1 MEMDMVGDVIRL
13 DPPTRA
19 ARISPDRMASQAMCR
34 QISDDAHAALTVM
47 LANAVS
53 KEMPIMHTP

>member
-19 ARISPDRMASQAMCR
+19 DRISPDRMASQAICR
-34 QISDDAHAALTVM
+34 QINEEAHAALTVM
-47 LANAVS
+47 LAIVVS
-53 KEMPIMHTP
+53 K